1 MKQIYR
7 LSILI
12 LTVLALLGLTT
23 LPALA
28 QDPDQGKIAWEEQ
41 NLCQRCHGAAGEGVW
56 AGPLAG
62 STRTAQEWI
71 TQVRTPRANMPM
83 FSPEQVSDETIINM
97 HAYLSSQPPVE
108 SFTRTDPGL
117 PADAHPGQ
125 VLLAEKRC
133 AACHTTSG
141 PLGGFVER
149 GEMPTQAAVITQLR
163 TPRNRMP
170 SFSETQ
176 VSDEQAGQI
185 AEFLAIQFTAAQ
197 QETADEQA
205 PAAGQAPAAQQQT
218 PSSLPQTGEANPAAY
233 GFAALLLAGGGLLLI
248 GLALRRRLN

>member
-7 LSILI
+7 LSIVI
-12 LTVLALLGLTT
+12 PVVWVLLGLITS
-23 LPALA
+23 PALA
-28 QDPDQGKIAWEEQ
+28 QDPDQGQVAWEEQ
-41 NLCQRCHGAAGEGVW
+41 NLCRRCHGDSGEGAW

-71 TQVRTPRANMPM
+71 TQVRTPRGNMPM

-97 HAYLSSQPPVE
+97 HAYISSLPPVD
-108 SFTRTDPGL
+108 SFTRVDPGL

-133 AACHTTSG
+133 AACHSTSG
-141 PLGGFVER
+141 PLGAFVER
-149 GEMPTQAAVITQLR
+149 GEMPTQAAVIAQLR

-170 SFSETQ
+170 SFSQTQ

-185 AEFLAIQFTAAQ
+185 AEFLAIQFTEAQ
-197 QETADEQA
+197 QAAEDA
-205 PAAGQAPAAQQQT
+205 PASATEPAPSGQQQT
-218 PSSLPQTGEANPAAY
+218 PASLPQTGAANPAAY
-233 GFAALLLAGGGLLLI
+233 GFAALLLTGGALLLI
-248 GLALRRRLN
+248 GLALRRRLG

>member
-7 LSILI
+7 LSIVI
-12 LTVLALLGLTT
+12 PAVLALLALTT
-23 LPALA
+23 SLVLA
-28 QDPDQGKIAWEEQ
+28 QNPDQGKLAWEEE
-41 NLCQRCHGAAGEGVW
+41 NLCRRCHGDAGEGVW

-71 TQVRTPRANMPM
+71 TQVRTPRGNMPM

-97 HAYLSSQPPVE
+97 HAYISSLPPVE
-108 SFTRTDPGL
+108 SFTRIDPGL

-125 VLLAEKRC
+125 VLLAAQRC
-133 AACHTTSG
+133 AACHSTSG
-141 PLGGFVER
+141 PIGGFVER

-170 SFSETQ
+170 SFSQTQ

-185 AEFLAIQFTAAQ
+185 AEFLAIQFTEAQ
-197 QETADEQA
+197 QTAAGEQA
-205 PAAGQAPAAQQQT
+205 PATEPASPTQQQT
-218 PSSLPQTGEANPAAY
+218 PASLPQTGQANSAY
-233 GFAALLLAGGGLLLI
+233 GFAALLLAGGALLLI

>member
-7 LSILI
+7 LSIMI
-12 LTVLALLGLTT
+12 PAVLALLGLTT
-23 LPALA
+23 SLALA
-28 QDPDQGKIAWEEQ
+28 QDPDQGKVAWEEQ
-41 NLCQRCHGAAGEGVW
+41 NLCRRCHGDAGEGAW

-71 TQVRTPRANMPM
+71 TQVRTPRGNMPM

-97 HAYLSSQPPVE
+97 HAYISSLPPVD
-108 SFTRTDPGL
+108 SFTRVDPGL

-133 AACHTTSG
+133 AACHSTSG
-141 PLGGFVER
+141 PVGAFVER

-185 AEFLAIQFTAAQ
+185 AEFLAIQFTEAQ
-197 QETADEQA
+197 QAAADEPA
-205 PAAGQAPAAQQQT
+205 PAPEQAPAAQQQT
-218 PSSLPQTGEANPAAY
+218 PTSLPQTGQANPAAY
-233 GFAALLLAGGGLLLI
+233 GIAAFLVAGAALLLA
-248 GLALRRRLN
+248 GLALRRRLS